1 MNQAQGTDIFSGAP
15 AAQPIPAKRVS
26 VPLSRSACLLV
37 LIPAAVLVGCSS
49 VPFYRG
55 NTAPTPGLRI
65 ASPTPGVAEIV
76 ASLNANAQRVQAVQC
91 ADIDLDCQQGAQAVG
106 LRGGLICQKPRN
118 FRMTAKVMGNVAV
131 DIGSNNQEFWFW
143 ISKAEPPYLYHCSYQ
158 DYAQGVRLPFPFQP
172 DWITEAIGIA
182 EYDPNKQY
190 EVAATTGGVDLVES
204 TVSPQGQ
211 PIRKI
216 TRLARGRSGQWQ
228 VTGHIVQDAN
238 NKNADGSYRE
248 ICAATVMDLQQDPTS
263 GAILPRRLLLE
274 WPAEKLKLQM
284 KINQL
289 AVNPANLSADRV
301 ATLFTRPTLR
311 DVPSF
316 DLARGADTPGPGLRP
331 AGYR

>member
-1 MNQAQGTDIFSGAP
+1 MELKMLRPMRIL
-15 AAQPIPAKRVS
+15 V
-26 VPLSRSACLLV
+26 LLV
-37 LIPAAVLVGCSS
+37 LAAVVVGCSS

-65 ASPTPGVAEIV
+65 ASPTPQAAELV
-76 ASLNANAQRVQAVQC
+76 ASLNANSQRVQAVQC
-91 ADIDLDCQQGAQAVG
+91 ADIDLDCQQGVQAVG

-131 DIGSNNQEFWFW
+131 DIGSNDREFWFW

-158 DYAQGVRLPFPFQP
+158 DYSRGVRLPFPFQP

-182 EYDPNKQY
+182 EYDPGKQY
-190 EVAATTGGVDLVES
+190 EMATTTCGVDLVENA
-204 TVSPQGQ
+204 VSHQGQ

-216 TRLARGRSGQWQ
+216 TRLTRGRSGQWQ
-228 VTGHIVQDAN
+228 VTGHIVQDA

-248 ICAATVMDLQQDPTS
+248 ICAATVMDLQQDPTT
-263 GAILPRRLLLE
+263 GAILPRRLQLS

-289 AVNPANLSADRV
+289 AVNPPNLSAERL
-301 ATLFTRPTLR
+301 ATLFTRPALR

-316 DLARGADTPGPGLRP
+316 DLARGPDTPTPGLRP